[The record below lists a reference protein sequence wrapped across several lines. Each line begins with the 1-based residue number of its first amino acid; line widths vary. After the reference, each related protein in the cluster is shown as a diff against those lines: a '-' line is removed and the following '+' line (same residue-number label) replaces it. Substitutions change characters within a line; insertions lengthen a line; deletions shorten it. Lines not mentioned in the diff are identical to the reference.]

1 MCSPLEISK
10 TNTPEFIFCA
20 VLPLQTAHILCC
32 FAPSNSIYTPSDV
45 SQTNNL
51 NLRCML
57 FCPFKQHTYTLVCQQ
72 NQRSNFECRWLCICA
87 EALIQPTTCA
97 LRLRSAKPTLPSA
110 SLVLFCPFKQHTHPF
125 FGSTKRSFALFC
137 RGDTL
142 LFMHRQHHTKKFRLK
157 SPLLHQQH
165 WAKFA
170 PCASRMH
177 CRISRRH
184 PQI

>member
-1 MCSPLEISK
+1 
-10 TNTPEFIFCA
+10 
-20 VLPLQTAHILCC
+20 
-32 FAPSNSIYTPSDV
+32 
-45 SQTNNL
+45 
-51 NLRCML
+51 ML
-57 FCPFKQHTYTLVCQQ
+57 FCPFKQHIYTVGRQ
-72 NQRSNFECRWLCICA
+72 SNKQSEPSLHAILPLQTAYIHSGVSAKPTFKLRMSMVVHHICA